1 MRQCLSI
8 GVNIEDDNL
17 ILDGDCSR
25 HSLINTF
32 NYSFGLGGFSVQ
44 ASGEAHVRVDDCT
57 SARGILDILDPD
69 RDPRSDDLLHSEGMD
84 NF

>member
-17 ILDGDCSR
+17 ILDGHCSR

-32 NYSFGLGGFSVQ
+32 NNSLGLGRFGIQ
-44 ASGEAHVRVDDCT
+44 ASWEAHVRVNDCT

-69 RDPRSDDLLHSEGMD
+69 RDPRSDDLLHSEGVD